1 MEFKISELNQT
12 KKKSLTDQVHDKILE
27 LIIKNAS
34 DEEMVLN
41 EKRLMELLGVSKA
54 PVREALIRLCSEDV
68 LINIP
73 RFGYRVV
80 RMTEKEAYDAKRMR
94 ILLELEA
101 LHLSFPQLGDLEL
114 QKLQSQIQEAASK
127 QNTDVWEV
135 WEDNEEFHF
144 LLASFSGNKVLMK
157 LLRECMGILK
167 RTYAQQRWNNSNSMV
182 DSVDCA
188 PHKEICECIMKRD
201 EEGVAELLK
210 KDIEGNFE
218 QNTRII

>member
-1 MEFKISELNQT
+1 MELDITEWNQT

-34 DEEMVLN
+34 EEEMVLN

-68 LINIP
+68 LVNIP

-80 RMTEKEAYDAKRMR
+80 RMTEKDACDAKRMR

-114 QKLQSQIQEAASK
+114 QKLQSQIQHAASK

-182 DSVDCA
+182 DSVNCI
-188 PHKEICECIMKRD
+188 PHKEIYECIINHD
-201 EEGVAELLK
+201 EEGVAALLR

-218 QNTRII
+218 QNIGIN